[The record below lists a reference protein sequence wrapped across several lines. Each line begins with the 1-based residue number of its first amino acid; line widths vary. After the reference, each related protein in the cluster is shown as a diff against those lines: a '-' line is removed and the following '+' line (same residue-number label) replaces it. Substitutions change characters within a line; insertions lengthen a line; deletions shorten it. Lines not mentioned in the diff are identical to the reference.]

1 MLTAVAEA
9 TAVCLPFLPRPHPLH
24 IQRNLHVLD
33 DEDRYLV
40 ALQVP
45 LTLIPTPT
53 LTLTLTLQRRIEE
66 LSLLNQPPP
75 QSWADEDDDKVSGA
89 DDSSDSEPD
98 GGGGDERAFV
108 VEVGLWMLGL
118 RAAVG
123 GGRA

>member
-45 LTLIPTPT
+45 RALTLTPTPTPAPTPTPTPTPT
-53 LTLTLTLQRRIEE
+53 L
-66 LSLLNQPPP
+66 NP
-75 QSWADEDDDKVSGA
+75 
-89 DDSSDSEPD
+89 
-98 GGGGDERAFV
+98 
-108 VEVGLWMLGL
+108 
-118 RAAVG
+118 
-123 GGRA
+123 

>member
-1 MLTAVAEA
+1 MSVGDTMLTAVAEA

-53 LTLTLTLQRRIEE
+53 LITTLYPVPQTLG
-66 LSLLNQPPP
+66 
-75 QSWADEDDDKVSGA
+75 VSH
-89 DDSSDSEPD
+89 S
-98 GGGGDERAFV
+98 
-108 VEVGLWMLGL
+108 
-118 RAAVG
+118 AVPG
-123 GGRA
+123 